1 MNPTYYINADPSGVR
16 VKLCHE
22 KYCLYE
28 SHVHETLQ
36 DALNEIIDYYKERYE
51 RLATEAKEIEEILK
65 SKWENG
71 LK

>member
-51 RLATEAKEIEEILK
+51 RLATSQRNRRDTKK
-65 SKWENG
+65 
-71 LK
+71 